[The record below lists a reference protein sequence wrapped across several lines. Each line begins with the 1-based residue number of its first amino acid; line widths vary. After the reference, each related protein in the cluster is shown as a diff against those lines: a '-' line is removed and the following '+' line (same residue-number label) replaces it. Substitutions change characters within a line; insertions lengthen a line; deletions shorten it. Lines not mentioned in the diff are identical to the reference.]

1 MLGISDYNLQ
11 CLGLAFIIGVGIY
24 FLYKALK
31 VNNSII
37 EGLQP
42 IDKKIPTSL
51 PDKIKLIEENLD
63 IDARKSELEETLTT
77 LSDFI
82 KYGKIHTLL
91 NYTEG
96 AMGRRET
103 ADAGRNLEFLTTID
117 RSIWE
122 SLDFIDKTN

>member
-11 CLGLAFIIGVGIY
+11 CLGLAFIIGVAVY

-63 IDARKSELEETLTT
+63 IDARKSELEETLTN

-96 AMGRRET
+96 EMGRR
-103 ADAGRNLEFLTTID
+103 
-117 RSIWE
+117 
-122 SLDFIDKTN
+122 

>member
-11 CLGLAFIIGVGIY
+11 CLGLAFIIGVGVY

-63 IDARKSELEETLTT
+63 IDARKSELEETLTN

>member
-11 CLGLAFIIGVGIY
+11 CLGLAFIIGVAVY

-63 IDARKSELEETLTT
+63 IDARKSELEETLTN

-103 ADAGRNLEFLTTID
+103 ADAGRNLEFLNTIE

-122 SLDFIDKTN
+122 SLDFVDKIG

>member
-11 CLGLAFIIGVGIY
+11 CLGLAFIIGVAVY

-63 IDARKSELEETLTT
+63 IDARKSELEETLTN

-103 ADAGRNLEFLTTID
+103 ADAGRNLEFLNTIE

-122 SLDFIDKTN
+122 SLDFVDKIN

>member
-11 CLGLAFIIGVGIY
+11 CLGLAFIIGVAVY

-63 IDARKSELEETLTT
+63 IDARKSELEETLTN

-82 KYGKIHTLL
+82 KYGKILTLL

-103 ADAGRNLEFLTTID
+103 ADAGRNLEFLNTIE

-122 SLDFIDKTN
+122 SLDFVDKIN

>member
-11 CLGLAFIIGVGIY
+11 CLGLAFIIGVAVY
-24 FLYKALK
+24 FLYKALR

-63 IDARKSELEETLTT
+63 IDARKSELEETLTN

>member
-11 CLGLAFIIGVGIY
+11 CLGLAFIIGVAVY

-63 IDARKSELEETLTT
+63 IDARKSELEETVTN

-103 ADAGRNLEFLTTID
+103 ADAGRNLEFLNTIE

-122 SLDFIDKTN
+122 SLDFVDKIN

>member
-11 CLGLAFIIGVGIY
+11 CLGLAFIIGVAVY

-31 VNNSII
+31 ENNSII

-63 IDARKSELEETLTT
+63 IDAKKSELEETLTN

-103 ADAGRNLEFLTTID
+103 ADAGRNLEFLNTIE

-122 SLDFIDKTN
+122 SLDFVDKIN